1 MHWKCIVSFDK
12 RGRAGEEVKPSHIGG
27 GQGGEVDQAGE
38 QDGSNSAILLTSPRT
53 ILMRTWWSRR
63 RLLASSMNT

>member
-38 QDGSNSAILLTSPRT
+38 QDGGNSAILLTITAHVQS
-53 ILMRTWWSRR
+53 
-63 RLLASSMNT
+63 

>member
-1 MHWKCIVSFDK
+1 MRWKCIVSFEN

-38 QDGSNSAILLTSPRT
+38 QDGNSQNNLLTITVQVQS
-53 ILMRTWWSRR
+53 
-63 RLLASSMNT
+63 

>member
-38 QDGSNSAILLTSPRT
+38 QDGNSPNILLTITVLVQS
-53 ILMRTWWSRR
+53 
-63 RLLASSMNT
+63 

>member
-38 QDGSNSAILLTSPRT
+38 QDGNSPNILLNITVQVQS
-53 ILMRTWWSRR
+53 
-63 RLLASSMNT
+63 

>member
-1 MHWKCIVSFDK
+1 MHSAANQGVRKSAVSFEN

-38 QDGSNSAILLTSPRT
+38 QDGSNSAILLTITAHVQS
-53 ILMRTWWSRR
+53 
-63 RLLASSMNT
+63 

>member
-38 QDGSNSAILLTSPRT
+38 QDGNSPNILLTITVQVQSCVSEAYGSTLRKPP
-53 ILMRTWWSRR
+53 
-63 RLLASSMNT
+63 